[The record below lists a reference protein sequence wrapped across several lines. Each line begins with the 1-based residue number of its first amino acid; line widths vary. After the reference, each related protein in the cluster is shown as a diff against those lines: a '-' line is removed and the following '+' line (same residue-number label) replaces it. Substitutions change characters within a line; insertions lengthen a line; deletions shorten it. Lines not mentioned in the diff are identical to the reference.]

1 MNLVRAFF
9 PKSGH
14 VSLNFGKGQGGPPPL
29 AHLVTRLNNKRFL
42 SPDMYLEIL
51 DNAWSFWLVFVTNS
65 INVIFKCEVAVDK
78 NS

>member
-9 PKSGH
+9 PKSAN
-14 VSLNFGKGQGGPPPL
+14 VSLNFEKGQGGPPPL
-29 AHLVTRLNNKRFL
+29 AHLVTRMNNKRFL

>member
-9 PKSGH
+9 PKSAN
-14 VSLNFGKGQGGPPPL
+14 VSLNFEKGQGGPPPL
-29 AHLVTRLNNKRFL
+29 AHLVTRMNNKRFL

-65 INVIFKCEVAVDK
+65 INVIFKCEIAVDK